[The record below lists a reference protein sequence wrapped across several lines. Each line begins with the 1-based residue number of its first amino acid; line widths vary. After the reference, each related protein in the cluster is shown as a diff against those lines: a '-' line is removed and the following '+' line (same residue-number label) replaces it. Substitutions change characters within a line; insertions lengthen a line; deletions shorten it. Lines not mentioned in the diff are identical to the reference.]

1 MQSLFEPA
9 ARENVNA
16 RLGKL
21 QPGSPRQWGKMSA
34 SQMLA
39 HCANA
44 LEVASGDKPRKQA
57 LIGRIFG
64 PLARKKM
71 LGEEP
76 FGKNSPTDPTF
87 VIRDERD
94 FEGEKSRLRGVLD
107 RFCDRGP
114 DHAGKQTH
122 SFLGRMSGDEWGVL
136 MYKHLDHH
144 FRQFGC

>member
-1 MQSLFEPA
+1 MQTLFDPS

-21 QPGSPRQWGKMSA
+21 QPSSERQWGKMTP

-44 LEVASGDKPRKQA
+44 LEVASGDRPRKQA
-57 LIGRIFG
+57 LIGRLFG
-64 PLARKKM
+64 PLVRKKL

-94 FEGEKSRLRGVLD
+94 FETERTRLKNVLD

-114 DHAGKQTH
+114 EHAARQTH
-122 SFLGRMSGDEWGVL
+122 SFLGRLTGEEWGTM

-144 FRQFGC
+144 FRQFGV